1 MGTKPYEKRV
11 NKRAGSILV
20 RVTVGYE
27 GKKQIRA
34 SKTFPK
40 GTPEEKILLWALQ
53 AKENGIPSKPK
64 PTRFDALLNE
74 WLEFKRP
81 QVAVKTFRIYK
92 LSCNAYLRGQFGEI
106 ADTTPDDVQRVIDTH
121 SHLSPRSLE
130 LIKTYARMVFEYAV
144 QRGYIDKSPVIKDVS
159 IPKQRRKRKI
169 KVLTIPQ
176 FDLLSETL
184 DSDSEL
190 DLALRTLLLTGLR
203 VSELMALQPHH
214 ITESTVT
221 VEQGVE
227 SRYGERVITP
237 PKSDHAYRTIT
248 IPKGLASKL
257 LELPPKFLFGTG
269 YTCMRDGIKRVC
281 KVQGLPEMTLHGLR
295 HSHCTYLLAKG
306 VNVLAVSKRLGHHS
320 PAFTLSV
327 YGHLI
332 PSMNDK
338 VLEVLG

>member
-1 MGTKPYEKRV
+1 MKYEKCI
-11 NKRAGSILV
+11 NKVTGNILV

-27 GKKQIRA
+27 NGKRVRV
-34 SKTFPK
+34 SETFPK

-53 AKENGIPSKPK
+53 AKEKGIPAKPK
-64 PTRFDALLNE
+64 PTKFDALLDE

-81 QVAVKTFRIYK
+81 QLAVKTFKIYK
-92 LSCNAYLRGQFGEI
+92 LSCNAYLRSQFGEI
-106 ADTTPDDVQRVIDTH
+106 GDATSDDVQRVIDTH

-130 LIKTYARMVFEYAV
+130 LIKTYARMVFDYAV
-144 QRGYIDKSPVIKDVS
+144 QKGYLDASPVTKDVS

-176 FDLLSETL
+176 FDLLSEVL
-184 DSDSEL
+184 NSDSEL

-214 ITESTVT
+214 ITESTLT
-221 VEQGVE
+221 VEQGIE
-227 SRYGERVITP
+227 SRYGERIITP

-248 IPKGLASKL
+248 IPEGLASKL
-257 LELPPKFLFGTG
+257 LELLPEPFLFSTG

-281 KVQGLPEMTLHGLR
+281 KAQSLPDMTLHGLR